1 MQTWSP
7 LAFYYFSL
15 IMACQSLIL
24 ENSTYYCEH
33 EKQTCFHKVDVP
45 LGKWGLSHSMANYR
59 FWLCL
64 LCAQTREGN
73 TKNPTETW
81 MLFEKEE
88 INSCL
93 YWMQSQS
100 TYNWILSSN
109 TYDYFFLWERETHLI
124 RILQSLI
131 CTVITDISKCELI
144 RFLNNS

>member
-24 ENSTYYCEH
+24 ENSTHYCEH
-33 EKQTCFHKVDVP
+33 EKQTCFHKADVP

-73 TKNPTETW
+73 TKNPTEMW
-81 MLFEKEE
+81 MFFEKEE

-109 TYDYFFLWERETHLI
+109 TYDYFFNEKGKHIWSEFYNLWFV
-124 RILQSLI
+124 Q
-131 CTVITDISKCELI
+131 
-144 RFLNNS
+144 